1 MQAKNEIIVEL
12 DSVQEGL
19 KLCISSKKEGTLF
32 DRFDTAV
39 ENNEARFQ
47 LVEGC
52 YYDYEITLK
61 HPKTGKDISADNYM
75 LEDIGE
81 NIIQQH
87 KRHSNIGTISP
98 NIFVGTLE
106 IPLLKKENLEK
117 CASIEL
123 EVQSVKTGYRD
134 DYRDMLELITEKCT
148 DLLLQSNSPVSHHF
162 DVDYSK
168 DSQTLYQKFAFIKSI
183 INSSEFKDAVHK
195 IVTAPVTKWTDT
207 YEEKDVRSVRR
218 FTNTNVK
225 ELVKGGKRTRLPS
238 RHYLGNYGL
247 KTLPERITSVRK
259 TDSVDTPE
267 NRFIKHALETFIKF
281 CSDINKA
288 ATKDSKLHSESK
300 ILISALESQLHHSV
314 FKDIS
319 RPTTL
324 KLNSPILQRKEG
336 YREVLRTWLMFELAA
351 KLIWQGGEDVYGAGK
366 KDIATL
372 YEYWLFFK
380 LLDLFQE
387 LFEIAPKDISELIK
401 PTKDGLNLQIKQGK
415 FTALKGVFETDTRK
429 LNIQFN
435 YNRSFSGK
443 KKYPDSGSWTTTLR
457 PDYTLSFWPFGIS
470 EQEAERQELI
480 VHVHF
485 DAKYKVAN
493 LTSILPSN
501 DIKENYGK
509 IQKVDITSYSWE
521 ELIRILDDYG
531 FIEINDDESFN
542 LISLFWEDYESLEE
556 FTTIQFDELVESI
569 QQSIL
574 SSEKKENKK
583 GNYKNADLLKMHAYK
598 DAIRRTGGAY
608 VLYPGDKSLNRK
620 GFHEIIPGLGAFPV
634 RPSKNDSGIG
644 ELKAFILEIIE
655 HFINRAS
662 QREKIAF
669 RTYDVYKNEPSKED
683 EVNEALP
690 ETYGKNRN
698 LIPDDTHVL
707 VAFYKDKAHLDWI
720 IKSELYN
727 ARADS
732 KRGSLRL
739 GPGEAGA
746 KYLLLHS
753 TGETITSKL
762 FKITETGPRVFS
774 RKTLID
780 KGYPTQPSQEYYLV
794 YKVKEISDVE
804 LQNHKWDITRLDKH
818 KQGRG
823 SALPF
828 SVTMAVLMRAKVK
841 V

>member
-1 MQAKNEIIVEL
+1 MKEFSEIEINL

-19 KLCISSKKEGTLF
+19 KLWISSKREGTLF
-32 DRFDTAV
+32 DGVDSAV

-52 YYDYEITLK
+52 YYDYEISDDK
-61 HPKTGKDISADNYM
+61 YK

-106 IPLLKKENLEK
+106 IPLLNKESLEK
-117 CASIEL
+117 CSSINL
-123 EVQSVKTGYRD
+123 EVQSVKSGYRD

-148 DLLLQSNSPVSHHF
+148 DLLLQSNSPVSHYF

-183 INSSEFKDAVHK
+183 INSSEFKDSVHR
-195 IVTAPVTKWTDT
+195 IVTAPVTKWTDS

-225 ELVKGGKRTRLPS
+225 ELIKGGKRTNLPS
-238 RHYLGNYGL
+238 GHYLESYGL

-267 NRFIKHALETFIKF
+267 NRFIKHALETFLKF

-288 ATKDSKLHSESK
+288 APKESKLDSESK
-300 ILISALESQLHHSV
+300 ILIIELESQLHHSV

-387 LFEIAPKDISELIK
+387 LFEIDPKDISELIK
-401 PTKDGLNLQIKQGK
+401 PTKDGLNLQIKQGEH
-415 FTALKGVFETDTRK
+415 TALEGVFETDTRK
-429 LNIQFN
+429 LCIKFN
-435 YNRSFSGK
+435 YNRQFSGRK
-443 KKYPDSGSWTTTLR
+443 NYPDSGSWTTTLR

-470 EQEAERQELI
+470 EKEAERQELI

-485 DAKYKVAN
+485 DAKYKIAN
-493 LTSILPSN
+493 LTDFLEQN
-501 DIKENYGK
+501 TTKDL
-509 IQKVDITSYSWE
+509 DE
-521 ELIRILDDYG
+521 EK
-531 FIEINDDESFN
+531 
-542 LISLFWEDYESLEE
+542 
-556 FTTIQFDELVESI
+556 T
-569 QQSIL
+569 
-574 SSEKKENKK
+574 ENKK
-583 GNYKNADLLKMHAYK
+583 GIYKNADLIKMHAYK

-655 HFINRAS
+655 HFVNRAS
-662 QREKIAF
+662 QRERIAF
-669 RTYDVYKNEPSKED
+669 RTYDVYKNEPNKEN

-698 LIPDDTHVL
+698 LIPDDTFVL
-707 VAFYKDKAHLDWI
+707 VGFYKTENLDWI
-720 IKSELYN
+720 IKSGLYN

-753 TGETITSKL
+753 NGETKTSRL
-762 FKITETGPRVFS
+762 LKITETGPRVFS
-774 RKTLID
+774 KRTLID
-780 KGYPTQPSQEYYLV
+780 KGYPSEPSQDYYLV
-794 YKVKEISDVE
+794 YKVEEITDVE
-804 LQNHKWDITRLDKH
+804 LQNQMWDITKLDKH

-828 SVTMAVLMRAKVK
+828 SVTMTDLMKVK
-841 V
+841 VNN

>member
-1 MQAKNEIIVEL
+1 MKELSKIEINL

-19 KLCISSKKEGTLF
+19 KLWISSKREGTLF
-32 DRFDTAV
+32 DGIETAI

-47 LVEGC
+47 LIEGC
-52 YYDYEITLK
+52 SYDYV
-61 HPKTGKDISADNYM
+61 ISDNQFI
-75 LEDIGE
+75 LGDIGE

-87 KRHSNIGTISP
+87 KRESNIGGISP

-106 IPLLKKENLEK
+106 IPLMKKENLEK
-117 CASIEL
+117 CKSIDL
-123 EVQSVKTGYRD
+123 EVQSVKSGYRD

-183 INSSEFKDAVHK
+183 INSAEFKDAVHR
-195 IVTAPVTKWTDT
+195 IVTAPVTKWTET
-207 YEEKDVRSVRR
+207 HEEKDIRSVRR
-218 FTNTNVK
+218 FSNNNVK
-225 ELVKGGKRTRLPS
+225 ELVKGGKRTNLPS
-238 RHYLGNYGL
+238 GHYLESYGL
-247 KTLPERITSVRK
+247 KTLPERVISIRK

-267 NRFIKHALETFIKF
+267 NRFIKHALETFLKF

-288 ATKDSKLHSESK
+288 APKDSKLDSESK
-300 ILISALESQLHHSV
+300 ILISNLESQLHHSV
-314 FKDIS
+314 FKNVS

-351 KLIWQGGEDVYGAGK
+351 KLIWEGGEDVYGAGK

-387 LFEIAPKDISELIK
+387 LFAIDPKDVSELIK
-401 PTKDGLNLQIKQGK
+401 PSKDGLNLQIKQGK
-415 FTALKGVFETDTRK
+415 FTALKGVFETDSRK
-429 LNIQFN
+429 LNVQFN

-443 KKYPDSGSWTTTLR
+443 EKYPDSGSWTTTLR

-470 EQEAERQELI
+470 EKEAERQELI

-485 DAKYKVAN
+485 DAKYKIAN
-493 LTSILPSN
+493 LTDFLEQN
-501 DIKENYGK
+501 TTKDL
-509 IQKVDITSYSWE
+509 DE
-521 ELIRILDDYG
+521 EK
-531 FIEINDDESFN
+531 
-542 LISLFWEDYESLEE
+542 
-556 FTTIQFDELVESI
+556 T
-569 QQSIL
+569 
-574 SSEKKENKK
+574 ENKK
-583 GNYKNADLLKMHAYK
+583 GIYKNADLIKMHAYK

-634 RPSKNDSGIG
+634 RPSKNDIGIG
-644 ELKAFILEIIE
+644 ELKAFIEEIIE
-655 HFINRAS
+655 HFVNRAS
-662 QREKIAF
+662 QRERIAF
-669 RTYDVYKNEPSKED
+669 RTYDVYKNEPNKEN

-690 ETYGKNRN
+690 ETYGENRN
-698 LIPDDTHVL
+698 LIPDDTFVL
-707 VAFYKDKAHLDWI
+707 VGFYKTESLDWI
-720 IKSELYN
+720 IKSGLYN

-753 TGETITSKL
+753 NGETKTSRL
-762 FKITETGPRVFS
+762 LKITETGPRVFS
-774 RKTLID
+774 KRTLID
-780 KGYPTQPSQEYYLV
+780 KGYPSVLSQDYYLV
-794 YKVKEISDVE
+794 YKVEEITDVE
-804 LQNHKWDITRLDKH
+804 LQNQKWDITKLDKH
-818 KQGRG
+818 KPG
-823 SALPF
+823 SGSSLPF
-828 SVTMAVLMRAKVK
+828 SVTLTELMKV
-841 V
+841 VIRN

>member
-1 MQAKNEIIVEL
+1 MKELSEIEINL
-12 DSVQEGL
+12 DSAQEGL
-19 KLCISSKKEGTLF
+19 KLWISSKREGTLF
-32 DRFDTAV
+32 DGIETAI

-47 LVEGC
+47 LIEGC
-52 YYDYEITLK
+52 YYDYEI
-61 HPKTGKDISADNYM
+61 SDNQFM
-75 LEDIGE
+75 LGDIGE

-87 KRHSNIGTISP
+87 KRKSNIGTISP

-117 CASIEL
+117 CKSIDL
-123 EVQSVKTGYRD
+123 EVQSVKSGYRD

-183 INSSEFKDAVHK
+183 INSAEFKDAVHR
-195 IVTAPVTKWTDT
+195 IVTAPVTKWTET
-207 YEEKDVRSVRR
+207 HEEKDIRSVRR
-218 FTNTNVK
+218 FSNNNVK
-225 ELVKGGKRTRLPS
+225 ELVKGGKRTNLPS
-238 RHYLGNYGL
+238 DHYLESYGL
-247 KTLPERITSVRK
+247 KTLPERITTVRK

-267 NRFIKHALETFIKF
+267 NRFIKHALETFLKF

-288 ATKDSKLHSESK
+288 APKDSKLDSESK
-300 ILISALESQLHHSV
+300 ILISELESQLHHSV
-314 FKDIS
+314 FKNVS

-351 KLIWQGGEDVYGAGK
+351 KLIWHGGEDVYGAGK

-387 LFEIAPKDISELIK
+387 LFAIDPKDVSELIK
-401 PTKDGLNLQIKQGK
+401 PSKDGLNLQIKQGK

-470 EQEAERQELI
+470 EKEAERQELI

-485 DAKYKVAN
+485 DAKYKIAN
-493 LTSILPSN
+493 LT
-501 DIKENYGK
+501 D
-509 IQKVDITSYSWE
+509 
-521 ELIRILDDYG
+521 
-531 FIEINDDESFN
+531 FIEKNTTKDLDE
-542 LISLFWEDYESLEE
+542 
-556 FTTIQFDELVESI
+556 
-569 QQSIL
+569 
-574 SSEKKENKK
+574 EKTENKK
-583 GNYKNADLLKMHAYK
+583 GIYKNADLIKMHAYK

-620 GFHEIIPGLGAFPV
+620 GFHEVIPGLGAFPV

-644 ELKAFILEIIE
+644 ELKSFILKIIE
-655 HFINRAS
+655 HFVNRAS
-662 QREKIAF
+662 QRERIAF
-669 RTYDVYKNEPSKED
+669 KTYDVYKNEPNKEN

-690 ETYGKNRN
+690 ETYGENRN
-698 LIPDDTHVL
+698 LIPDDTFVL
-707 VAFYKDKAHLDWI
+707 VGFYKTENLDWI
-720 IKSELYN
+720 IKSGLYN

-753 TGETITSKL
+753 NGETKTSRL
-762 FKITETGPRVFS
+762 LKITETGPQVFS
-774 RKTLID
+774 KKTLID
-780 KGYPTQPSQEYYLV
+780 KGYPSEPSQDYYLV
-794 YKVKEISDVE
+794 YKVEEISDVE
-804 LQNHKWDITRLDKH
+804 LQNQKWDITKLNKH

-828 SVTMAVLMRAKVK
+828 SVTMTDLMKVK
-841 V
+841 VNN